1 MAKRLEQWVREDVG
15 PHRDK
20 PLSWLSEHHF
30 FRDPPRP
37 SYSDTDFFFAP
48 ADGVV
53 LYQQA
58 VSPDESIIDL
68 KGRPYSLREALRDE
82 TYDRPSLVIGIFMT
96 FFDVHVNRV
105 PYPGRLS
112 YRELDPI
119 DTLNHPPGRLSY
131 RELDPIDTLN
141 HPMLEVEED
150 ILYDLRVKTAS
161 AEYLRHNQRMVNRIE
176 TEHFDDPY
184 YVLQIADYDVD
195 SITPFCLK
203 QNHPCQQGQRFSQI
217 RYGSQVDLVIPLSG
231 RWSFRPTQ
239 SVLSHVE
246 AGVDT
251 LVAVHEKQPDAR
263 RLLSAKETST

>member
-119 DTLNHPPGRLSY
+119 DTLNHP
-131 RELDPIDTLN
+131 
-141 HPMLEVEED
+141 MLEVEEGLLD
-150 ILYDLRVKTAS
+150 ELRVRAAG
-161 AEYLRHNQRMVNRIE
+161 AEYLRHNQRMVNRID
-176 TEHFDDPY
+176 TERFDDPY